1 MEEAAHRPQPTRSK
15 RSAVLDNVQQFQ
27 CSAACLHDAP
37 KLLSGAQ
44 KGFELR
50 GACRRAVQLTLAWQP
65 IWDTS
70 YLIAGGKVPSNY
82 CQAEKPHGL
91 PSTRSVWE
99 LVSAHN
105 PVVGVCFASPHTSPC
120 LPWFPT
126 SVTLAQ
132 VPTSKRLS
140 SLCH

>member
-1 MEEAAHRPQPTRSK
+1 MEEAAHQPQSSRSK

-44 KGFELR
+44 KGFELG
-50 GACRRAVQLTLAWQP
+50 GACRRAVQSTLLAWQP

-70 YLIAGGKVPSNY
+70 NLSASGKVPNNY
-82 CQAEKPHGL
+82 GQAEKPHGL

-99 LVSAHN
+99 LVCPQSCC
-105 PVVGVCFASPHTSPC
+105 GSLLCITPHSTF
-120 LPWFPT
+120 L
-126 SVTLAQ
+126 TLISY
-132 VPTSKRLS
+132 VRHLS
-140 SLCH
+140 SGTNLQAHIIPLH